1 MGYTASG
8 TADRIR
14 TALEQYALPTSI
26 SASREEYEAAMSL
39 DKKSLGDE
47 IRFVFLER
55 IGSAKTVS
63 LPKEDLFRRL

>member
-1 MGYTASG
+1 
-8 TADRIR
+8 
-14 TALEQYALPTSI
+14 
-26 SASREEYEAAMSL
+26 MSL